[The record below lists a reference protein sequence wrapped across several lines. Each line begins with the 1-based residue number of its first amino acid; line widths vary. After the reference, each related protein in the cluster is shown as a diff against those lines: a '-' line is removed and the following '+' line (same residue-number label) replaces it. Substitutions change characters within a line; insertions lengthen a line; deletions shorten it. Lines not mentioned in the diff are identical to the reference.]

1 MPTQRQQQAKST
13 INNPASPFLGLWRWI
28 RQYDITKHASTTSH
42 FRNFLMSKSKRDF
55 LSERRN
61 RRSNADATPTT
72 SKINKQQS
80 SFHFF
85 GIRRWI
91 RRFDITKHVCTT
103 SHFQN
108 FLMSKS
114 KRDFLSER
122 RNRRSNADATPT
134 TSKINKQQSSFHF
147 FGIRRWI
154 RRFDITKHVCTTSHF
169 QNFLMSK
176 SKRDFLSE
184 RRNRRSNAVSI
195 IWARVQQRRFT
206 GEIIVPK
213 QLYFEKAFICSCKT
227 CGPSIRT
234 YCYLSPVKRRCWT
247 HVQRDWWVKF
257 CKFSERFCCAQECL
271 GGLKAVIAVHN
282 PKFGH

>member
-1 MPTQRQQQAKST
+1 MFAATSLDHRSETRMARNVSFPIQRQKRTHWVPMQRQQQAKST
-13 INNPASPFLGLWRWI
+13 TNNPASIFLRLWRWI
-28 RQYDITKHASTTSH
+28 RRFDITKQVCTTSH
-42 FRNFLMSKSKRDF
+42 FRNFLMSKSK
-55 LSERRN
+55 
-61 RRSNADATPTT
+61 
-72 SKINKQQS
+72 
-80 SFHFF
+80 
-85 GIRRWI
+85 W
-91 RRFDITKHVCTT
+91 
-103 SHFQN
+103 
-108 FLMSKS
+108 
-114 KRDFLSER
+114 
-122 RNRRSNADATPT
+122 
-134 TSKINKQQSSFHF
+134 
-147 FGIRRWI
+147 
-154 RRFDITKHVCTTSHF
+154 
-169 QNFLMSK
+169 
-176 SKRDFLSE
+176 DFLSE

-213 QLYFEKAFICSCKT
+213 QLYFEKALICLCKT

>member
-13 INNPASPFLGLWRWI
+13 INNPASPFLELWRWI

-42 FRNFLMSKSKRDF
+42 FR
-55 LSERRN
+55 
-61 RRSNADATPTT
+61 
-72 SKINKQQS
+72 
-80 SFHFF
+80 
-85 GIRRWI
+85 
-91 RRFDITKHVCTT
+91 
-103 SHFQN
+103 N

-213 QLYFEKAFICSCKT
+213 QLYFEKALICLCKT
-227 CGPSIRT
+227 CGQSIRT
-234 YCYLSPVKRRCWT
+234 YCVIFLQWNDVAEHTFREIDEWNFLSPRKVLL
-247 HVQRDWWVKF
+247 
-257 CKFSERFCCAQECL
+257 CAGMPWGFK
-271 GGLKAVIAVHN
+271 GGN
-282 PKFGH
+282 SGP